1 MTNALLKYHVWH
13 AHFSKYSEY
22 IQRSLQLP
30 EDPSAKIEYTLS
42 CRQRKLDSQ
51 TTRLGY
57 LIQFGRE
64 VSRLALSIPP
74 VSPGLRAERTEG
86 VVELTTWAEVFALG
100 IDTLVVVN
108 VVLPAV
114 LGLVLLRETGI
125 IASSHELEGLGL

>member
-1 MTNALLKYHVWH
+1 MKNALLKYHVWH

-30 EDPSAKIEYTLS
+30 EDPSAKVEYTLS

-64 VSRLALSIPP
+64 VSRLYNFMSEWFAM
-74 VSPGLRAERTEG
+74 ERTDNQG
-86 VVELTTWAEVFALG
+86 
-100 IDTLVVVN
+100 D
-108 VVLPAV
+108 LP
-114 LGLVLLRETGI
+114 R
-125 IASSHELEGLGL
+125 